1 MIDEVLYG
9 VVEEAI
15 GVSHDGRRDP
25 TLNGKPDYTPEDEV
39 LEDLTG
45 HGRKTV
51 LMKVQNF
58 HVTVAGHQKN
68 RRIFPKWGL
77 VGSRLEGGGHVGCAR
92 FDSCTGLKK

>member
-1 MIDEVLYG
+1 MIDEVLYE
-9 VVEEAI
+9 VAEEAI

-25 TLNGKPDYTPEDEV
+25 TLSGKPDYTSGDEV

-51 LMKVQNF
+51 LMKASF
-58 HVTVAGHQKN
+58 HVTVAGHQNN
-68 RRIFPKWGL
+68 RGIFPKRGL
-77 VGSRLEGGGHVGCAR
+77 VGSRLKGGGHVGCAR